1 MSDAVAV
8 RYGSMKTVEYF
19 AGEGLELSR
28 GDHVIVRTT
37 RGVEWGTVITPD
49 AEVEEDLT
57 RGEVLRLATEAD
69 EEKLADIR
77 QNQEPEEYGVCQRL
91 IERYELP
98 MKLVKVEHLLGG
110 HKIIFFFTADGRV
123 DFRKLV
129 KDLAKRYR
137 TRIEMRQIGVRDEA
151 RLLGLFGSCGR
162 ELCCCRF
169 LQALK
174 PVPMKVAK
182 SQKSTLDPAKIG
194 GRCGR
199 LKCCLKYENE
209 LYKELKGNLPRRGT
223 TVHTEKGEATVIGY
237 EILSQKVTVQQSDGS
252 EEKLSLDEIQLPEE
266 ERT

>member
-1 MSDAVAV
+1 MSDVVAV
-8 RYGSMKTVEYF
+8 RYGSMKAVEF
-19 AGEGLELSR
+19 FSGEDLDLRR
-28 GDHVIVRTT
+28 GDEVIVRTT
-37 RGVEWGTVITPD
+37 RGVEWGSVIVPD
-49 AEVEEDLT
+49 AEVEENLT
-57 RGEVLRLATEAD
+57 RGEVLRTVTEKD
-69 EEKLADIR
+69 REKLSDIK
-77 QNQEPEEYGVCQRL
+77 QNLEPEEYEVCQRL

-98 MKLVKVEHLLGG
+98 MKLVKVEHLFGG

-129 KDLAKRYR
+129 KDLAKRGR

-162 ELCCCRF
+162 ELCCCKF

-199 LKCCLKYENE
+199 LKCCLKYEDE
-209 LYKELKGNLPRRGT
+209 LYKELKQNLPRRGT
-223 TVHTEKGEATVIGY
+223 TVQTEKGEATVIGY
-237 EILSQKVTVQQSDGS
+237 EILSQTVTVQHSDES
-252 EEKLSLDEIQLPEE
+252 EEKLPLDEIQLPQRQ
-266 ERT
+266 RT